1 MALITTE
8 GFRDVLEFRRNR
20 TPRLYD
26 LYYEKS
32 PTLVKRQYRLEV
44 AERLNFRGE
53 VLRPID
59 TGSVDRAAQAVADSG
74 VESVAVCLLHSYANP
89 AHEQLI
95 ADAVRERAPDVT
107 LTLSSD
113 LPPGDEGVR
122 AHQHHRY

>member
-44 AERLNFRGE
+44 GERLNFRGE
-53 VLRPID
+53 VLRPLD
-59 TGSVDRAAQAVADSG
+59 TGDVDRAAQAVVDSG
-74 VESVAVCLLHSYANP
+74 ARVRRRLP
-89 AHEQLI
+89 APFLRQPVPR
-95 ADAVRERAPDVT
+95 AVRR
-107 LTLSSD
+107 
-113 LPPGDEGVR
+113 PGRFE
-122 AHQHHRY
+122 

>member
-44 AERLNFRGE
+44 GERLNFRGE
-53 VLRPID
+53 VLRHPRYRV
-59 TGSVDRAAQAVADSG
+59 GGPGRASRRGQRRRVGGRLPAP
-74 VESVAVCLLHSYANP
+74 LLR
-89 AHEQLI
+89 Q
-95 ADAVRERAPDVT
+95 
-107 LTLSSD
+107 
-113 LPPGDEGVR
+113 PGP
-122 AHQHHRY
+122 